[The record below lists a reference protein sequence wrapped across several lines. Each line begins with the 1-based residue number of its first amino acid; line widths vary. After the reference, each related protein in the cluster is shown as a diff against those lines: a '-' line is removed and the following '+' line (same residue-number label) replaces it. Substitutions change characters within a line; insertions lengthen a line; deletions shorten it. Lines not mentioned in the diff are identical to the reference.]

1 MLVETMKGLG
11 FSTDEISSR
20 NYIGTSGEDD
30 AVGIWKD
37 KGYTLI
43 CFPNLDSMKTIRD
56 MQQLMIT
63 GEDELFALV
72 NEQTFYGQ
80 NLLVDI
86 TLKEYLQTAEIAY
99 YLRSLNMRGPSL
111 LPVRG
116 ILYRKYPDDF
126 KVLHFFKLQIA
137 LAVLLINALFEI

>member
-11 FSTDEISSR
+11 FSTNEMSSR

-56 MQQLMIT
+56 MIT
-63 GEDELFALV
+63 GDDELFALI
-72 NEQTFYGQ
+72 NEQTFSEQ
-80 NLLVDI
+80 NLLVDV
-86 TLKEYLQTAEIAY
+86 TLKEYLETAEIAY

-126 KVLHFFKLQIA
+126 KVYFI
-137 LAVLLINALFEI
+137 VSNYR